1 MSNNSTRRQ
10 REKITARISQKL
22 RENPIIPTYCR
33 GAIVKI
39 PKHLILID
47 VNRPKSRLFGLRA
60 MPFTNLILIL
70 VDKLMFSFQNERC
83 IKYGS

>member
-1 MSNNSTRRQ
+1 
-10 REKITARISQKL
+10 
-22 RENPIIPTYCR
+22 
-33 GAIVKI
+33 
-39 PKHLILID
+39 LILID